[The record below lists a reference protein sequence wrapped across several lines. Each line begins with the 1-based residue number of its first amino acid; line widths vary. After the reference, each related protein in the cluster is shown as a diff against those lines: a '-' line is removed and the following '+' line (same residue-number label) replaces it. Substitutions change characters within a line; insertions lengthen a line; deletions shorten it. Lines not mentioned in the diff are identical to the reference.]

1 MRHQRVTRT
10 EIIPVT
16 CLCERCVAP
25 DGEENIEQSVSI
37 AAEPFLVLAGRLQV
51 DKAARAVRTATKNAR
66 ANGLNDVA
74 TFLKADVAA
83 FAGASSSSAA
93 ADAEASGPGER
104 KAWDLVVVDP
114 PSFLAKS
121 ARSTARAVKA

>member
-1 MRHQRVTRT
+1 M
-10 EIIPVT
+10 
-16 CLCERCVAP
+16 
-25 DGEENIEQSVSI
+25 DK
-37 AAEPFLVLAGRLQV
+37 V
-51 DKAARAVRTATKNAR
+51 DKAARTVRTATKNAQ
-66 ANGLNDVA
+66 ANGLDGVA

-83 FAGASSSSAA
+83 FAGTSSAG
-93 ADAEASGPGER
+93 AEEQGEVSGAGER